1 MANANQVDQAMTAT
15 NTNIASSTYDH
26 EMMTDQEGKPFEQK
40 GASSGKAYIPLD
52 VNQRFNI
59 AVLH

>member
-1 MANANQVDQAMTAT
+1 
-15 NTNIASSTYDH
+15 
-26 EMMTDQEGKPFEQK
+26 MMTDQEGKPFDQK
-40 GASSGKAYIPLD
+40 GQNSGKAHSQYLD

>member
-1 MANANQVDQAMTAT
+1 MDHAMTAT
-15 NTNIASSTYDH
+15 NTNIASSTYDN
-26 EMMTDQEGKPFEQK
+26 EMMTDQEGKPFDQK
-40 GASSGKAYIPLD
+40 AQNLSKAHSPLD

>member
-1 MANANQVDQAMTAT
+1 MTDQAMVSTAPHT
-15 NTNIASSTYDH
+15 NMASSAYDN
-26 EMMTDQEGKPFEQK
+26 EIMADQEGKPYD
-40 GASSGKAYIPLD
+40 SKAQNKAHSPLD